1 MKTKKQTLNR
11 TIVAVMQSDV
21 HKCRWS
27 PCEDIFPSH
36 VQNLLLCLYTDTC
49 ERTEG
54 KQHLSWNKIITMQQ
68 KGFGIPLTVASN
80 CLLTASKP
88 MSWGFLRPHWP
99 CEEDSFISQ
108 TLSLA
113 IELPDIMDFYNELRS
128 NWQLSGLK
136 GCFWAAVKG
145 FRCETLVFKSTK
157 QNV

>member
-1 MKTKKQTLNR
+1 M
-11 TIVAVMQSDV
+11 A
-21 HKCRWS
+21 
-27 PCEDIFPSH
+27 
-36 VQNLLLCLYTDTC
+36 
-49 ERTEG
+49 
-54 KQHLSWNKIITMQQ
+54 
-68 KGFGIPLTVASN
+68 VASN

-88 MSWGFLRPHWP
+88 MNWGFLRLHWP
-99 CEEDSFISQ
+99 RKEDSFISH

-113 IELPDIMDFYNELRS
+113 IELADIMDFYNKLRS